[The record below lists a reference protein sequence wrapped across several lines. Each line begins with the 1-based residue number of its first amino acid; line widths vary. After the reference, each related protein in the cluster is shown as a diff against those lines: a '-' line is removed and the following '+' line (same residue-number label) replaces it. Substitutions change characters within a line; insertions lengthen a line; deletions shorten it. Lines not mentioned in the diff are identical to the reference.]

1 MRLSVYANFHIFV
14 YTIILHV
21 YIFGFFDRRKWNRG
35 GSTAAA
41 EYTPEKEKRYLRRPE
56 RANRGVKQAVVTPV
70 AISITATLTCFSL
83 SVLTMHS
90 KCDSD
95 RLNRSCLPNNENISW
110 PYKRPRLVQSQPI
123 ILGARG
129 VIFKQGA
136 GRRRTAASS
145 ASRCR
150 SVICRSD
157 SDETRM

>member
-1 MRLSVYANFHIFV
+1 MCTYSDFWIDENAIGAVRLPQP
-14 YTIILHV
+14 
-21 YIFGFFDRRKWNRG
+21 
-35 GSTAAA
+35 
-41 EYTPEKEKRYLRRPE
+41 TPEKEKRYLRRWSA
-56 RANRGVKQAVVTPV
+56 RTRGKQAVVTPV

-95 RLNRSCLPNNENISW
+95 RLNRSSLPNNENISW
-110 PYKRPRLVQSQPI
+110 PYKRQRLVQSQPI

-129 VIFKQGA
+129 NDLQTRCQ
-136 GRRRTAASS
+136 RRRTAASS